1 MLLSPSPG
9 LVQASFLSGPSDGKL
24 PLVYTPLDLSVAKGQ
39 LFAGAWTKLR
49 HMDRGAHAWARVEGG
64 EGELNAGAEYLL
76 SITPRHHVEIK
87 KFLLDFKAVIK
98 TYVPCRSIEHMSFDS
113 G

>member
-76 SITPRHHVEIK
+76 SITPRHTCRNQKVPPGLQGCYQNIFAMQEHR
-87 KFLLDFKAVIK
+87 
-98 TYVPCRSIEHMSFDS
+98 TYVI
-113 G
+113 